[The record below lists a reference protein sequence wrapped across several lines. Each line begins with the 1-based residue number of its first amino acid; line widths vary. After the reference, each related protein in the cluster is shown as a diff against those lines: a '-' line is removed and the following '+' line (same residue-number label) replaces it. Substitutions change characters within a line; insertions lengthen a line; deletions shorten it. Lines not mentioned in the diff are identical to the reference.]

1 MRFPVEKL
9 SERRLRIVAG
19 VVLIWAIAISGRF
32 YQLQV
37 LKHKELK
44 AAAEAQQQH
53 TLEIH
58 VLRGE
63 ISDRTG
69 QPFAISIPTQS
80 AVVNPMRVKNPEFF
94 AGQVAT
100 TLGLDAQEVRAR
112 IEELQARKGK
122 GRAFLQL
129 KRHISPQEAADLK
142 RLPFNA
148 IDIIPDARR
157 EYPNDR
163 VGAHVVGSIDADG
176 NGNSGLEQK
185 LNSDLKGRPGTMRV
199 LTDSLQDP
207 YVTWISDPGEQ
218 GANVNLTIHN
228 VIQHVAE
235 RALEEGI
242 KEASAEHGSAVVMD
256 PNNGEI
262 LALAN
267 YPNFDPSV
275 EKPTEED
282 FKRRMNTAVQA
293 PCEPGSVM
301 KMITVS
307 MGIESGRFTPE
318 TPVFCENGHFARP
331 GRKPIHDVHPNGTL
345 DVAGVLIKS
354 SNIGVAKISIA
365 SGPELLYKYLKK
377 FGIGD
382 KTHVELPGE
391 TGGILWPLECG
402 GKNSKG
408 QPTPCWSSSS
418 HEYIA
423 FGHEVGA
430 TALQLAR
437 AVSVIANGGMLVSPH
452 LVLKKERPHADGT
465 IEQLPQKLEAPTRA
479 LEAQTALTV
488 RRIMQRV
495 VLEGTGRR
503 AKVAG
508 YTVGG
513 KTGSA
518 QIFVK
523 GAGWVNRHNSSFIG
537 FAPVSNP
544 RIVVVVTLNNT
555 PQQGG
560 IASAPVFSKIAET
573 ALRVLQVPK
582 DDPDNDIH
590 SQPAL
595 PKVGDDVPEE
605 PPKNLASKKKEG
617 KPMPESVSS
626 STDSLPSGPVLL
638 SGPRVPDFRGKALV
652 AVVRESAALGL
663 PVEIVG
669 TGVARDQSP
678 APGAILPAGGRIH
691 VQFARPQ

>member
-19 VVLIWAIAISGRF
+19 VVLLWAIAISARF
-32 YQLQV
+32 YEFQV
-37 LKHKELK
+37 AKHKELK

-53 TLEIH
+53 TFQIP

-69 QPFAISIPTQS
+69 QLFAISIPTES
-80 AVVNPMRVKNPEFF
+80 VVVNPMKVKSPEFF

-100 TLGLDAQEVRAR
+100 TLGLNAQEVCTRL
-112 IEELQARKGK
+112 EELQARKGK
-122 GRAFLQL
+122 GRGFLLL
-129 KRHISPQEAADLK
+129 KRHISQQEVTDLK

-148 IDIIPDARR
+148 IEIVRDARR
-157 EYPNDR
+157 EYPNNR
-163 VGAHVVGSIDADG
+163 VGAHVVGSIDAEGD
-176 NGNSGLEQK
+176 GNSGLEQK
-185 LNSDLKGRPGTMRV
+185 LNADLKGRPGKMRV

-207 YVTWISDPGEQ
+207 YITWISDPGEQ
-218 GANVNLTIHN
+218 GANVTLTIQN

-235 RALEEGI
+235 RSLEEGVQS
-242 KEASAEHGSAVVMD
+242 AYAEHGSVVVMD
-256 PNNGEI
+256 PANGEI

-267 YPNFDPSV
+267 YPNFDPAV
-275 EKPTEED
+275 EKPTPEE
-282 FKRRMNTAVQA
+282 FAKRLNIAVQA

-307 MGIESGRFTPE
+307 MGIESGKFKPE
-318 TPVFCENGHFARP
+318 TPIFCENGHFARP

-365 SGPELLYKYLKK
+365 SGPELLYSYLKK

-408 QPTPCWSSSS
+408 ERTPCWSSSS

-452 LVLKKERPHADGT
+452 VVLKKERPRADGSV
-465 IEQLPQKLEAPTRA
+465 EQLSLNLAPPTRA
-479 LEAQTALTV
+479 LEAQTAMTM

-503 AKVAG
+503 AKVPG

-518 QIFVK
+518 QIFIPGK
-523 GAGWVNRHNSSFIG
+523 GWVSRTNSSFVG
-537 FAPVSNP
+537 FAPVNNP

-560 IASAPVFSKIAET
+560 IASAPVFAKIAET

-590 SQPAL
+590 GLPPL
-595 PKVGDDVPEE
+595 PKEVNEEPEE
-605 PPKNLASKKKEG
+605 QPNRLADKKPEQ
-617 KPMPESVSS
+617 KPQPSPEP
-626 STDSLPSGPVLL
+626 DSPHGPLL
-638 SGPRVPDFRGKALV
+638 VAGPRVPDFRGKPMV
-652 AVVRESAALGL
+652 AVMRESAALGL

-678 APGAILPAGGRIH
+678 PPGGILPVGGRIH
-691 VQFARPQ
+691 IQFARPQ

>member
-19 VVLIWAIAISGRF
+19 VVLVWAIAISARLYEF
-32 YQLQV
+32 QV
-37 LKHKELK
+37 VKHKELK
-44 AAAEAQQQH
+44 ASAEAQQQH
-53 TLEIH
+53 IYQIP

-69 QPFAISIPTQS
+69 QLFAVSIPTES
-80 AVVNPMRVKNPEFF
+80 VVINPIRVKNPEFF

-100 TLGLDAQEVRAR
+100 TLGLNAQEVRTR

-122 GRAFLQL
+122 GRGFLLL
-129 KRHISPQEAADLK
+129 KRHISAQEVVDLK
-142 RLPFNA
+142 HLPFNA
-148 IDIIPDARR
+148 IEIVRDARR
-157 EYPNDR
+157 EYPNNR
-163 VGAHVVGSIDADG
+163 VGAHVVGSIDAEG
-176 NGNSGLEQK
+176 NGNSGIEQK
-185 LNSDLKGRPGTMRV
+185 LNADLKGRPGKMRV

-218 GANVNLTIHN
+218 GANVTLTIQN

-242 KEASAEHGSAVVMD
+242 HEASAERGSAVVMD
-256 PNNGEI
+256 PSNGEI

-267 YPNFDPSV
+267 FPNFDPSV
-275 EKPTEED
+275 DKPSQED
-282 FKRRMNTAVQA
+282 IKRRMNTAVQA

-301 KMITVS
+301 KIITIS
-307 MGIESGRFTPE
+307 MGLESGRFTPE
-318 TPVFCENGHFARP
+318 TPIFCENGSFARP
-331 GRKPIHDVHPNGTL
+331 GRRPIHDVHPNGTL

-354 SNIGVAKISIA
+354 SNIGMAKISIA
-365 SGPELLYKYLKK
+365 SGPELLYSYLKK

-382 KTHVELPGE
+382 KTRVELPGE
-391 TGGILWPLECG
+391 TGGILWPRECG

-408 QPTPCWSSSS
+408 QLTPCWTPSS

-437 AVSVIANGGMLVSPH
+437 AVSVIANGGTLIAPH
-452 LVLKKERPHADGT
+452 IVLKKERPRADGSV
-465 IEQLPQKLEAPTRA
+465 EMLPSNLPAPTRA
-479 LEAQTALTV
+479 LEPQTAATV

-518 QIFVK
+518 QIFIK

-537 FAPVSNP
+537 FAPVNNP

-560 IASAPVFSKIAET
+560 IAAAPVFSKITET

-590 SQPAL
+590 SQPA
-595 PKVGDDVPEE
+595 PKEVNEVPEE
-605 PPKNLASKKKEG
+605 QPKNLTIKKKEEE
-617 KPMPESVSS
+617 PQPEP
-626 STDSLPSGPVLL
+626 DPIPASGPVLL
-638 SGPRVPDFRGKALV
+638 AGPRVPDFRGKQMV
-652 AVVRESAALGL
+652 AVMRESVALGI

-678 APGAILPAGGRIH
+678 PPGGILPIGGRIH
-691 VQFARPQ
+691 VQFARPR

>member
-9 SERRLRIVAG
+9 PERRLRIVTG
-19 VVLIWAIAISGRF
+19 LVLLWAIVITGRF
-32 YQLQV
+32 YQFQIAE
-37 LKHKELK
+37 HKELK

-53 TLEIH
+53 VLEIP

-69 QPFAISIPTQS
+69 QLFAVSIPTQS
-80 AVVNPMRVKNPEFF
+80 VVVNPMRVKNPEFF
-94 AGQVAT
+94 ATKVAG
-100 TLGLDAQEVRAR
+100 TLGLSAQEVCSR
-112 IEELQARKGK
+112 IQELQGRKGR
-122 GRAFLQL
+122 GRGFLLL
-129 KRHISPQEAADLK
+129 KRHISDQEVADLK
-142 RLPFNA
+142 RLPFKG
-148 IDIIPDARR
+148 IEIVRDARR
-157 EYPNDR
+157 EYPNNR
-163 VGAHVVGSIDADG
+163 VGAHVVGSIDAEG
-176 NGNSGLEQK
+176 NGNSGVEQK
-185 LNSDLKGRPGTMRV
+185 LNADLKGRPGKMSV

-207 YVTWISDPGEQ
+207 FVTTISDPGEQ
-218 GANVNLTIHN
+218 GANITLTIQN

-235 RALEEGI
+235 EALEEGVQS
-242 KEASAEHGSAVVMD
+242 ASAEHGSVVVMD

-267 YPNFDPSV
+267 YPNFDPSI
-275 EKPTEED
+275 EKPSPDE
-282 FKRRMNTAVQA
+282 FKKRLNTAVQA

-307 MGIESGRFTPE
+307 MGLESGKFTPE
-318 TPVFCENGHFARP
+318 TPIFCENGHFARP
-331 GRKPIHDVHPNGTL
+331 GRKPIHDVHPMGGL

-365 SGPELLYKYLKK
+365 LGPQMLYKYLKK

-408 QPTPCWSSSS
+408 VPTPCWTPSS

-437 AVSVIANGGMLVSPH
+437 AVSVVANGGMLVSPH
-452 LVLKKERPHADGT
+452 LVLKKERPRADGSV
-465 IEQLPQKLEAPTRA
+465 EQLPLNLAPATRA
-479 LEAQTALTV
+479 LEPQTAATM

-503 AKVAG
+503 AKVPG

-518 QIFVK
+518 QLFIP
-523 GAGWVNRHNSSFIG
+523 GTGWVKRTNSSFVG
-537 FAPVSNP
+537 FAPVNNP

-555 PQQGG
+555 WQQGG
-560 IASAPVFSKIAET
+560 IASAPVFAKIAET

-590 SQPAL
+590 GLPAPPKGADEEPEDQSQKIAGNKNEEKPAPQPA
-595 PKVGDDVPEE
+595 PA
-605 PPKNLASKKKEG
+605 PPG
-617 KPMPESVSS
+617 
-626 STDSLPSGPVLL
+626 TPVLL
-638 SGPRVPDFRGKALV
+638 SGPRVPDFRGKSM
-652 AVVRESAALGL
+652 VVVLRESAALGI
-663 PVEIVG
+663 PVEVVG

-678 APGAILPAGGRIH
+678 PPGGILPLHGRIH
-691 VQFARPQ
+691 VQFARP

>member
-19 VVLIWAIAISGRF
+19 VVLLWAIAISARF
-32 YQLQV
+32 YQFQV
-37 LKHKELK
+37 AKHAELK

-53 TLEIH
+53 VYQIP

-69 QPFAISIPTQS
+69 QLFAVSIPTES
-80 AVVNPMRVKNPEFF
+80 VVVNPQKVKNPEFF
-94 AGQVAT
+94 AGQVAA
-100 TLGLDAQEVRAR
+100 TLGLNAHEVRAR
-112 IEELQARKGK
+112 LEELQTRKGK
-122 GRAFLQL
+122 GRGFLLL
-129 KRHISPQEAADLK
+129 KRHISAQEVTDLK

-148 IDIIPDARR
+148 IEIVRDARR
-157 EYPNDR
+157 EYPNNR
-163 VGAHVVGSIDADG
+163 VGAHVVGSIDAEG
-176 NGNSGLEQK
+176 NGNSGLEQR
-185 LNSDLKGRPGTMRV
+185 LNADLKGRPGKMRV

-218 GANVNLTIHN
+218 GANVTLTIQN

-242 KEASAEHGSAVVMD
+242 QEAHAERGSAVVMD
-256 PNNGEI
+256 PTSGEI

-275 EKPTEED
+275 EKPTPDE
-282 FKRRMNTAVQA
+282 FARRLNTAVQA

-307 MGIESGRFTPE
+307 MGIESGKFKPE
-318 TPVFCENGHFARP
+318 SLIYCENGHFARP

-365 SGPELLYKYLKK
+365 SGPELLYSYLKK

-382 KTHVELPGE
+382 KTRVELPGE

-408 QPTPCWSSSS
+408 EPTPCWTPSS

-423 FGHEVGA
+423 FGHEVSA

-437 AVSVIANGGMLVSPH
+437 AVSVVANGGMLVSPH
-452 LVLKKERPHADGT
+452 IVLKKERPHADGT
-465 IEQLPQKLEAPTRA
+465 VEQLPVNLAPPTRA
-479 LEAQTALTV
+479 LEAQTAMTM
-488 RRIMQRV
+488 RHIMQRV

-503 AKVAG
+503 AKVPG

-518 QIFVK
+518 QLYIK
-523 GAGWVNRHNSSFIG
+523 GTGWVSHTNSSFVG
-537 FAPVSNP
+537 FAPVNNP
-544 RIVVVVTLNNT
+544 RIVVVVTINNT
-555 PQQGG
+555 SQQGG
-560 IASAPVFSKIAET
+560 IASAPVFAKIAET

-590 SQPAL
+590 GMPAL
-595 PKVGDDVPEE
+595 PKEVNEEPEE
-605 PPKNLASKKKEG
+605 RPKKLAEKKPEE
-617 KPMPESVSS
+617 KPQPSPEPDPTPGRILVA
-626 STDSLPSGPVLL
+626 
-638 SGPRVPDFRGKALV
+638 GPRVPDFRGKAMV
-652 AVVRESAALGL
+652 AVMRESAAMGL

-678 APGAILPAGGRIH
+678 PPGGILPMGGKIH
-691 VQFARPQ
+691 IQFARSQ

>member
-19 VVLIWAIAISGRF
+19 VVLLWAIAISARF
-32 YQLQV
+32 YEFQV

-53 TLEIH
+53 VLPIR
-58 VLRGE
+58 VLRGD
-63 ISDRTG
+63 IRDRTG
-69 QPFAISIPTQS
+69 QLFAISIPTLS
-80 AVVNPMRVKNPEFF
+80 VVVYPQKVKNPEFF
-94 AGQVAT
+94 AGQVAV
-100 TLGLDAQEVRAR
+100 TLGLNAQEVRTR

-122 GRAFLQL
+122 GSRYLLL
-129 KRHISPQEAADLK
+129 KRHISPQEATDLK
-142 RLPFNA
+142 RLPFDVNS
-148 IDIIPDARR
+148 IGIEPDARR
-157 EYPNDR
+157 EYPNNR
-163 VGAHVVGSIDADG
+163 VGAHVVGSIDAEGD
-176 NGNSGLEQK
+176 GNSGVEQK
-185 LNSDLKGRPGTMRV
+185 LNSDLKGRPGKMRV
-199 LTDSLQDP
+199 LSDSLQDP
-207 YVTWISDPGEQ
+207 YVTWVSDPGEQ
-218 GANVNLTIHN
+218 GANVTLTIQN

-242 KEASAEHGSAVVMD
+242 QSASAERGSAVVMD
-256 PNNGEI
+256 PTNGEI

-282 FKRRMNTAVQA
+282 IGRRMNTAVQA

-307 MGIESGRFTPE
+307 MGLESGRFTPE
-318 TPVFCENGHFARP
+318 TPIFCENGHFARP

-365 SGPELLYKYLKK
+365 SGPDLLYKYLKK

-408 QPTPCWSSSS
+408 QPTPCWNSSS

-452 LVLKKERPHADGT
+452 IVLKKERPHADGT
-465 IEQLPQKLEAPTRA
+465 VEQLPLNLAPPTRA
-479 LEAQTALTV
+479 LEPQTALTV
-488 RRIMQRV
+488 RHIMQRV

-518 QIFVK
+518 QIFIK
-523 GAGWVNRHNSSFIG
+523 GTGWVSHTNSSFVG
-537 FAPVSNP
+537 FAPVGNP
-544 RIVVVVTLNNT
+544 RIVVVVTINNT
-555 PQQGG
+555 SQQGG

-590 SQPAL
+590 SLPPL
-595 PKVGDDVPEE
+595 PKEMNEEPEE
-605 PPKNLASKKKEG
+605 PPKNLAGKKKEE
-617 KPMPESVSS
+617 KPEPEAALA
-626 STDSLPSGPVLL
+626 TQTGPVLL
-638 SGPRVPDFRGKALV
+638 SGPRVPDFRGKEMV
-652 AVVRESAALGL
+652 AVHA
-663 PVEIVG
+663 
-669 TGVARDQSP
+669 
-678 APGAILPAGGRIH
+678 
-691 VQFARPQ
+691 

>member
-19 VVLIWAIAISGRF
+19 VVLIWAIAISARLYEF
-32 YQLQV
+32 QV
-37 LKHKELK
+37 AKHKELK

-53 TLEIH
+53 TFQIP

-69 QPFAISIPTQS
+69 QLFAISIPTES
-80 AVVNPMRVKNPEFF
+80 VVVNPQKVKNPEFF
-94 AGQVAT
+94 AGQVAA
-100 TLGLDAQEVRAR
+100 TLGLNAQEVSAR
-112 IEELQARKGK
+112 LEELQARKGK
-122 GRAFLQL
+122 GRGFLLL
-129 KRHISPQEAADLK
+129 KRHISPQEVTDLK

-148 IDIIPDARR
+148 IEIVRDARR
-157 EYPNDR
+157 EYPNNR
-163 VGAHVVGSIDADG
+163 VGAHVGSIDAEG

-185 LNSDLKGRPGTMRV
+185 LNADLKGRPGKMRV

-207 YVTWISDPGEQ
+207 YITWISDPGEQ
-218 GANVNLTIHN
+218 GANVTLTIQN

-235 RALEEGI
+235 SALEAGI
-242 KEASAEHGSAVVMD
+242 QSASAEHGSVVVMD
-256 PNNGEI
+256 PTNGEI

-275 EKPTEED
+275 EKPSPEE
-282 FKRRMNTAVQA
+282 FAKRLNIAVQA

-307 MGIESGRFTPE
+307 MGIESGKFKPE

-365 SGPELLYKYLKK
+365 SGPELLYSYLKK

-452 LVLKKERPHADGT
+452 IVMKKERPRADGSV
-465 IEQLPQKLEAPTRA
+465 EQLPLNLAPPARA
-479 LEAQTALTV
+479 LEAQTAMTM

-503 AKVAG
+503 AKVPG

-518 QIFVK
+518 QIFIPGK
-523 GAGWVNRHNSSFIG
+523 GWVSRTNSSFVG
-537 FAPVSNP
+537 FAPVNNP

-560 IASAPVFSKIAET
+560 IASAPVFAKIAET

-590 SQPAL
+590 SLPAL
-595 PKVGDDVPEE
+595 PKEVNEEPEE
-605 PPKNLASKKKEG
+605 QPRKIAGKEQEKK
-617 KPMPESVSS
+617 PQPSPEPD
-626 STDSLPSGPVLL
+626 STPGRFLVA
-638 SGPRVPDFRGKALV
+638 GPRVPDFRGKTMV
-652 AVVRESAALGL
+652 AVMRESAAMGL

-678 APGAILPAGGRIH
+678 PPGGILPMGGRIH
-691 VQFARPQ
+691 IQFARPQ

>member
-1 MRFPVEKL
+1 MRGSVMRFPVEKL

-19 VVLIWAIAISGRF
+19 VVLLWAIAISARF
-32 YQLQV
+32 YQFQIAS
-37 LKHKELK
+37 HAELK

-53 TLEIH
+53 TLQIP

-69 QPFAISIPTQS
+69 QLFAISIPTES
-80 AVVNPMRVKNPEFF
+80 VVVNPQRVKNPEFF
-94 AGQVAT
+94 AGQIAT
-100 TLGLDAQEVRAR
+100 TLNLNAQEVRTR
-112 IEELQARKGK
+112 IEELQARKGR
-122 GRAFLQL
+122 GRGFLLL
-129 KRHISPQEAADLK
+129 KRHISPQEVKDLK

-148 IDIIPDARR
+148 IEIVRDARR
-157 EYPNDR
+157 EYPNNR
-163 VGAHVVGSIDADG
+163 VGAHVVGSIDAEG
-176 NGNSGLEQK
+176 NGNSGVEQK
-185 LNSDLKGRPGTMRV
+185 LNADLKGRPGKMRV

-207 YVTWISDPGEQ
+207 FVTWISDPGEQ
-218 GANVNLTIHN
+218 GANVTLTIQN

-235 RALEEGI
+235 QALEAGI
-242 KEASAEHGSAVVMD
+242 QESSAERGSVVVMD
-256 PNNGEI
+256 PSNGEI

-275 EKPTEED
+275 EKPTPEE
-282 FKRRMNTAVQA
+282 FKSRLNTAVQA

-307 MGIESGRFTPE
+307 MGIESGKFTPE
-318 TPVFCENGHFARP
+318 TPIFCENGHFARP
-331 GRKPIHDVHPNGTL
+331 GRKPIHDVHPMGGL

-365 SGPELLYKYLKK
+365 SGPEMLYSYLKK

-382 KTHVELPGE
+382 RTRVELPGE
-391 TGGILWPLECG
+391 TGGILWPRECG

-408 QPTPCWSSSS
+408 QPTPCWTSSS

-452 LVLKKERPHADGT
+452 IVLKKERPHADGT
-465 IEQLPQKLEAPTRA
+465 IEQLPLNLAPPTRA
-479 LEAQTALTV
+479 LQPQTALTV
-488 RRIMQRV
+488 RHIMQRV

-503 AKVAG
+503 AKVPG

-518 QIFVK
+518 QIFIP
-523 GAGWVNRHNSSFIG
+523 GTGWVKRTNSSFVG
-537 FAPVSNP
+537 FAPVNNP

-555 PQQGG
+555 LQQGG
-560 IASAPVFSKIAET
+560 IASAPVFAKIAET

-590 SQPAL
+590 TQPAL
-595 PKVGDDVPEE
+595 PKEVNEMPEE
-605 PPKNLASKKKEG
+605 QPKNIAVKKKEE
-617 KPMPESVSS
+617 KPKQEPA
-626 STDSLPSGPVLL
+626 TPAGPVLL
-638 SGPRVPDFRGKALV
+638 SGPRVPDFRGKPMV
-652 AVVRESAALGL
+652 AVMRESAALGL
-663 PVEIVG
+663 PVEFVG

-678 APGAILPAGGRIH
+678 APGGILPIGGKIH

>member
-19 VVLIWAIAISGRF
+19 VVLLWAIVIAGRF

-37 LKHKELK
+37 TQHAGLK
-44 AAAEAQQQH
+44 AAADAQQQH
-53 TLEIH
+53 NLPIR

-63 ISDRTG
+63 ICDRTG
-69 QPFAISIPTQS
+69 QIFAISIPTWS
-80 AVVNPMRVKNPEFF
+80 AVVYPQKVKNPEFF
-94 AGQVAT
+94 ASQIAE
-100 TLGLDAQEVRAR
+100 TLHLNAEEVQARLD
-112 IEELQARKGK
+112 ELQARTGK
-122 GRAFLQL
+122 GRGYLLL
-129 KRHISPQEAADLK
+129 KRHISQQEITDLK
-142 RLPFNA
+142 RLPFGANA
-148 IDIIPDARR
+148 ISIEPDARR
-157 EYPNDR
+157 EYPNNR
-163 VGAHVVGSIDADG
+163 VGAHVVGSIDSDG
-176 NGNSGLEQK
+176 DGNSGLEQK
-185 LNSDLKGRPGTMRV
+185 LNTELKGRPGKMRV
-199 LTDSLQDP
+199 LRDSLLDP

-218 GANVNLTIHN
+218 GANVTLTIQN

-235 RALEEGI
+235 RALEDGI
-242 KEASAEHGSAVVMD
+242 REASAERGSVVVMD
-256 PNNGEI
+256 PSSGEI

-267 YPNFDPSV
+267 YPDFDPAV
-275 EKPTEED
+275 EKPSPAE
-282 FKRRMNTAVQA
+282 FAKRLNAAVQA

-307 MGIESGRFTPE
+307 MGIETGKFTPE
-318 TPVFCENGHFARP
+318 SLIYCENGHFNRP

-365 SGPELLYKYLKK
+365 SGPELLYSYLKK

-391 TGGILWPLECG
+391 TGGILWPLDCG
-402 GKNSKG
+402 AKNSRG
-408 QPTPCWSSSS
+408 EPMPCWSSSS

-452 LVLKKERPHADGT
+452 LIMKSERPHADGT
-465 IEQLPQKLEAPTRA
+465 VEQLPLNLAPPVRA
-479 LEAQTALTV
+479 LEAQTAMTM
-488 RRIMQRV
+488 RHIMQRV
-495 VLEGTGRR
+495 VLEGTGKR

-518 QIFVK
+518 QIFLK
-523 GAGWVNRHNSSFIG
+523 GKGWINRHNSSFIG
-537 FAPVSNP
+537 FAPVNNP

-590 SQPAL
+590 GMPA
-595 PKVGDDVPEE
+595 PVKEEDDQLEE
-605 PPKNLASKKKEG
+605 PPRKLAGKKPEE
-617 KPMPESVSS
+617 KPKPAPE
-626 STDSLPSGPVLL
+626 PAPEPGPYLL
-638 SGPRVPDFRGKALV
+638 SGPRVPDFRGKAMV
-652 AVVRESAALGL
+652 AVMRESASLGL

-669 TGVARDQSP
+669 SGVAHEQSP
-678 APGAILPAGGRIH
+678 PPGELLPVGGRIH

>member
-19 VVLIWAIAISGRF
+19 VVLLWAIAISARF
-32 YQLQV
+32 YQFQIAS
-37 LKHKELK
+37 HAELK

-53 TLEIH
+53 TLQIP

-69 QPFAISIPTQS
+69 QLFAISIPTES
-80 AVVNPMRVKNPEFF
+80 VVINPQRVKSPEFF
-94 AGQVAT
+94 AGQIAT
-100 TLGLDAQEVRAR
+100 TLNLNAQEVRTR
-112 IEELQARKGK
+112 IEELQARKGR
-122 GRAFLQL
+122 GRGFLLL
-129 KRHISPQEAADLK
+129 KRHISPQEVKDLK

-148 IDIIPDARR
+148 IEIVRDARR
-157 EYPNDR
+157 EYPNNR
-163 VGAHVVGSIDADG
+163 VGAHVVGSIDAEG
-176 NGNSGLEQK
+176 NGNSGVEQK
-185 LNSDLKGRPGTMRV
+185 LNSDLKGRPGKMRV

-207 YVTWISDPGEQ
+207 FVTWISDPGEQ
-218 GANVNLTIHN
+218 GANVTLTIQN

-235 RALEEGI
+235 QALEAGI
-242 KEASAEHGSAVVMD
+242 QEASAERGSVVVMD
-256 PNNGEI
+256 PANGEI

-275 EKPTEED
+275 EKPTAEE
-282 FKRRMNTAVQA
+282 FKSRLNTAVQA

-307 MGIESGRFTPE
+307 MGIESGKFTPE
-318 TPVFCENGHFARP
+318 TPIFCENGHFARP
-331 GRKPIHDVHPNGTL
+331 GRKPIHDVHPMGLL
-345 DVAGVLIKS
+345 DVSGVLIKS

-365 SGPELLYKYLKK
+365 SGPEMLYSYLKK

-382 KTHVELPGE
+382 RTHVELPGE
-391 TGGILWPLECG
+391 TGGILWPRECG

-408 QPTPCWSSSS
+408 QPTPCWTSSS

-452 LVLKKERPHADGT
+452 IVLKKERPHADGT
-465 IEQLPQKLEAPTRA
+465 TEQLPLNLDHPTRA
-479 LEAQTALTV
+479 LQPQTALTV
-488 RRIMQRV
+488 RHIMQRV

-503 AKVAG
+503 AKVPG

-518 QIFVK
+518 QIFIP
-523 GAGWVNRHNSSFIG
+523 GTGWVKRTNSSFVG
-537 FAPVSNP
+537 FAPVNNP

-555 PQQGG
+555 LQQGG
-560 IASAPVFSKIAET
+560 IASAPVFAKIAET

-590 SQPAL
+590 TQPAL
-595 PKVGDDVPEE
+595 PKEVNEVPEE
-605 PPKNLASKKKEG
+605 QPKNVAAKKKEE
-617 KPMPESVSS
+617 KPKPEPAAV
-626 STDSLPSGPVLL
+626 TGPVLL
-638 SGPRVPDFRGKALV
+638 SGPRVPDFRGKPMV
-652 AVVRESAALGL
+652 AVMRESAALGL
-663 PVEIVG
+663 PVEFVG

-678 APGAILPAGGRIH
+678 APGGILPVGGKIH

>member
-19 VVLIWAIAISGRF
+19 VVLIWAIAISVRF
-32 YQLQV
+32 YQFQV
-37 LKHKELK
+37 IKHQELK

-53 TLEIH
+53 TYQIP

-69 QPFAISIPTQS
+69 QLFAVSIPTES
-80 AVVNPMRVKNPEFF
+80 VVVNPMKVKSPEFF
-94 AGQVAT
+94 AGQMAT
-100 TLGLDAQEVRAR
+100 TLGLNAQEIRTR

-122 GRAFLQL
+122 GRGFLLL
-129 KRHISPQEAADLK
+129 KRHISAQEVVDLK
-142 RLPFNA
+142 RLPFNG
-148 IDIIPDARR
+148 IEIVRDARR
-157 EYPNDR
+157 EYPNNR
-163 VGAHVVGSIDADG
+163 VGAHVVGSIDAEG
-176 NGNSGLEQK
+176 NGNSGIEQK
-185 LNSDLKGRPGTMRV
+185 LNSDLQGRPGKMRV

-218 GANVNLTIHN
+218 GANVTLTIQN

-242 KEASAEHGSAVVMD
+242 KEANAEHGSAVVMD
-256 PNNGEI
+256 PTNGEI

-267 YPNFDPSV
+267 FPNFDPSV
-275 EKPTEED
+275 EKPTAED
-282 FKRRMNTAVQA
+282 FKRRMDTAVQA

-318 TPVFCENGHFARP
+318 TPIFCENGHFARP

-408 QPTPCWSSSS
+408 QLTPCWSASS

-452 LVLKKERPHADGT
+452 IVLKKERPHADGT
-465 IEQLPQKLEAPTRA
+465 VEQLPINLEQPTRA
-479 LEAQTALTV
+479 VEAQTALTV

-503 AKVAG
+503 AKVPG

-518 QIFVK
+518 QIFIK

-537 FAPVSNP
+537 FAPVNNP

-590 SQPAL
+590 SL
-595 PKVGDDVPEE
+595 PPPLKEVNEE
-605 PPKNLASKKKEG
+605 PELQPKNLAGKKKEE
-617 KPMPESVSS
+617 KPTQIPESV
-626 STDSLPSGPVLL
+626 PMEAQAGPVLL
-638 SGPRVPDFRGKALV
+638 SGPRVPDFRGKAMV
-652 AVVRESAALGL
+652 AVIHESAALGI

-669 TGVARDQSP
+669 NGVAREQSP
-678 APGAILPAGGRIH
+678 APGGILPAGGRIH
-691 VQFARPQ
+691 VQFARP

>member
-9 SERRLRIVAG
+9 PERRLRIVAG
-19 VVLIWAIAISGRF
+19 VVLLWAIAISARL

-37 LKHKELK
+37 AEHKELK

-53 TLEIH
+53 NLEIP

-69 QPFAISIPTQS
+69 QLFAISIPTES
-80 AVVNPMRVKNPEFF
+80 VVVNPMRVKNPEFF
-94 AGQVAT
+94 AGQVAA
-100 TLGLDAQEVRAR
+100 TLGLNAQEVCTRLQ
-112 IEELQARKGK
+112 ELQARKDK
-122 GRAFLQL
+122 GRGYLLL
-129 KRHISPQEAADLK
+129 KRHISPQEVADLK
-142 RLPFNA
+142 RLPFNS
-148 IDIIPDARR
+148 IEIVRDARR
-157 EYPNDR
+157 EYPNNR
-163 VGAHVVGSIDADG
+163 VGAHVVGSIDAEGD
-176 NGNSGLEQK
+176 GNSGVEQK
-185 LNSDLKGRPGTMRV
+185 LNSDLKGRPGKMRV

-207 YVTWISDPGEQ
+207 FVTWISDPGEQ
-218 GANVNLTIHN
+218 GANVTLTIQN

-235 RALEEGI
+235 QALEAGI
-242 KEASAEHGSAVVMD
+242 QESSAEHGSAVVMD

-275 EKPTEED
+275 EKPTPED
-282 FKRRMNTAVQA
+282 FKSRLNTAVQA

-307 MGIESGRFTPE
+307 MGIESGKFTPE
-318 TPVFCENGHFARP
+318 TPIFCENGHFARP
-331 GRKPIHDVHPNGTL
+331 GRKPIHDLHPMGTL

-365 SGPELLYKYLKK
+365 SGPEMLYSFLKK

-430 TALQLAR
+430 TAVQLAR
-437 AVSVIANGGMLVSPH
+437 AVSVIANGGMLISPH
-452 LVLKKERPHADGT
+452 IVLKKERPHADGSV
-465 IEQLPQKLEAPTRA
+465 EQLPLNLATPTRA
-479 LEAQTALTV
+479 LQPQTALTV

-503 AKVAG
+503 AKVPG

-518 QIFVK
+518 QIFIP
-523 GAGWVNRHNSSFIG
+523 GTGWVKRTNSSFVG
-537 FAPVSNP
+537 FAPVNNP

-555 PQQGG
+555 LQQGG
-560 IASAPVFSKIAET
+560 IAAAPVFSKIAET
-573 ALRVLQVPK
+573 ALRVMQVPK

-590 SQPAL
+590 SLPAA
-595 PKVGDDVPEE
+595 PKEVNEMPDEQ
-605 PPKNLASKKKEG
+605 PKNIAGKKKEE
-617 KPMPESVSS
+617 KPKPE
-626 STDSLPSGPVLL
+626 PAAPPAGAPVLL
-638 SGPRVPDFRGKALV
+638 SGPRVPDFRGKSMV
-652 AVVRESAALGL
+652 AVLHESAALGI
-663 PVEIVG
+663 PVEVVG

-678 APGAILPAGGRIH
+678 PPGGILPLNGRIH